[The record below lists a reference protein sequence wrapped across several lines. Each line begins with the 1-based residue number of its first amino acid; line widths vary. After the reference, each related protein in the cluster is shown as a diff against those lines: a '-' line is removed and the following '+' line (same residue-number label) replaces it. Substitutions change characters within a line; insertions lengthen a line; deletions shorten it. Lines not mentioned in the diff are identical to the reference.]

1 MLTLRAFTDGDM
13 PLMETWLYTAH
24 VARYY
29 HEPEDWLYE
38 LRQRNGEFRFLSH
51 FIAWDE
57 KTPVGFGQYYD
68 CFDAKED
75 WYSVDNPG
83 QVYSMDYLIG
93 DAAYLNKGYGRDLVR
108 LLVARILDHKDA
120 REIIVQPEKK
130 NRPSNRVLLANGF
143 AFDPQADYYR
153 KKLR

>member
-51 FIAWDE
+51 FIAWDGE
-57 KTPVGFGQYYD
+57 TPVGFGQYYD
-68 CFDAKED
+68 CCDAGED
-75 WYSVDNPG
+75 WYTVGNPG
-83 QVYSMDYLIG
+83 EVYSIDYLIG
-93 DAAYLNKGYGRDLVR
+93 DTDYLGKGYGKELVR
-108 LLVARILDHKDA
+108 LLVERILKHRDA
-120 REIIVQPEKK
+120 KEIIVQPEAI
-130 NRPSNRVLLANGF
+130 NVQSNRVLIANGF
-143 AFDPQADYYR
+143 YFDPQVGYYR
-153 KKLR
+153 KRLR